1 MPRRTRREAA
11 LAALREDLDNA
22 TEVAGRHFA
31 AARAAASPALSWQ
44 DLARYEG
51 WGLRYRR

>member
-1 MPRRTRREAA
+1 EAA